1 MRIKLLLCISALL
14 LIMQAQADASPKK
27 DPQPDK
33 RSVLQMI
40 DKGLEHSRS
49 QALLLAETL
58 IPMENKLPRTYQND
72 KLYVTDYSAWTSGFY
87 PGLLWQLYEVF
98 GDDRLLQYAIYFTDI
113 VEPAKNV
120 RSHHDVGFMIYC
132 SVGHAY
138 RLTGKSHYLDIIM
151 TASESLISRYNPVI
165 GAIRSWDWNKEWKYP
180 VIIDNMMNLEML
192 CFASQQSGDSKYC
205 DIAVRHADTTI
216 KNHFREDNSSWH
228 VVSYDPQTGEPHVK
242 TTHQGFS
249 EDSAWAR
256 GQAWGLYGYVMMYR
270 QTADPAYLAQAKK
283 IASFIVKHPNMPED
297 MIPYWD
303 FDSPDIPGDVRDA
316 SAGAIMASALLE
328 LSVLDKSK
336 DSRLWYRT
344 AVRQLISL
352 SSEQYLAAAGTNGG
366 FILKHSTGFKL
377 RASEVDVPLSYA
389 DYYYVEALLR
399 LKKLL
404 SGK

>member
-1 MRIKLLLCISALL
+1 M
-14 LIMQAQADASPKK
+14 
-27 DPQPDK
+27 
-33 RSVLQMI
+33 
-40 DKGLEHSRS
+40 
-49 QALLLAETL
+49 
-58 IPMENKLPRTYQND
+58 
-72 KLYVTDYSAWTSGFY
+72 
-87 PGLLWQLYEVF
+87 
-98 GDDRLLQYAIYFTDI
+98 
-113 VEPAKNV
+113 
-120 RSHHDVGFMIYC
+120 
-132 SVGHAY
+132 
-138 RLTGKSHYLDIIM
+138 
-151 TASESLISRYNPVI
+151 
-165 GAIRSWDWNKEWKYP
+165 
-180 VIIDNMMNLEML
+180 
-192 CFASQQSGDSKYC
+192 
-205 DIAVRHADTTI
+205 
-216 KNHFREDNSSWH
+216 
-228 VVSYDPQTGEPHVK
+228 K

-283 IASFIVKHPNMPED
+283 IASFLVKHPNMPED